1 MFEDNNP
8 YNNDVQI
15 TVKEDTK
22 NKLQKMA
29 KNTYMDIDG
38 VINCILMENK
48 KLHDQV
54 HRQRFA
60 GNFAKSIV
68 SKKNSTNVPSIIRH
82 HFDIKPG
89 DTLFWDLLDGEIVL
103 KVDEPKEDWI

>member
-1 MFEDNNP
+1 MNVYDNQP
-8 YNNDVQI
+8 VMDADIRVRQ
-15 TVKEDTK
+15 ETK
-22 NKLQKMA
+22 NKLQRMA
-29 KNTYMDIDG
+29 KNMYMDIDG
-38 VINCILMENK
+38 IINCILMENE
-48 KLHDQV
+48 KLHKQV
-54 HRQRFA
+54 RLQRLE

-103 KVDEPKEDWI
+103 KVNEPKK